1 MKNFN
6 EKTTRHEFLEIEFD
20 DHDDFWYE
28 LINGELKKK
37 EFPTVR
43 HQRISRNLSRFL
55 DDYTQKT
62 QGGEMFHAPLDVV
75 LDDHNTYHPDILFI
89 KKERSFIIDNTE
101 EVIIGAP
108 DLVIEIL
115 SKSTAGDDRGVKKDN
130 YEKFGVREYW
140 LVDPK
145 NKSIEVYT
153 LIDERYKLVSYVVET
168 GLAKSTVLEGFE
180 IEIEPVFEE

>member
-1 MKNFN
+1 
-6 EKTTRHEFLEIEFD
+6 
-20 DHDDFWYE
+20 
-28 LINGELKKK
+28 
-37 EFPTVR
+37 
-43 HQRISRNLSRFL
+43 
-55 DDYTQKT
+55 
-62 QGGEMFHAPLDVV
+62 MFHAPLDVV

-153 LIDERYKLVSYVVET
+153 LIDERYKLVSYVVEN